1 MRNLEVGKMSSQI
14 VEERRQGVKAGSAF
28 GKEKGEKRRPGS
40 RVRALLL
47 GKKKSRKQHSLE

>member
-1 MRNLEVGKMSSQI
+1 MSSQI
-14 VEERRQGVKAGSAF
+14 AEERRQGVKVGSAF

-47 GKKKSRKQHSLE
+47 GKKKKVENGIV